1 MRDFVR
7 HKKQEQRVHRQH
19 RGGATVL
26 ADSWYAAALAARP
39 AGAGLI
45 VSLDDALRCRPA
57 LSWFAARSGV
67 ARGLLLTVLGRRHAA
82 VLTTNPAPGARTAI
96 ALHGLLR
103 RRRVVLLEYIQEM
116 PQPGGPHEALVQLN
130 FRMLRRGLLPH
141 ALLVGQV
148 LTEVERLRYAAAL
161 GLGPTQLAIVS
172 WPRSSTK
179 TNHRPPAV
187 SARGRSVLASGRRT
201 DWDTFLAAAG
211 GADWDVTVVC
221 SASDS
226 AAVSAATRDSSFT
239 VYSEISADDHQAL
252 VECADVYVVAVPE
265 TGGSIGQI
273 RVMNATDA
281 GTALVVSDVTG
292 VRGYVGA
299 NTAAIV
305 SPGQPKQLRAKVDQL
320 LADPRRRAELVDE
333 ATRAGNSWTM
343 NDYLDALCDTIRSA
357 ITYPGTAP

>member
-1 MRDFVR
+1 MTVS

-19 RGGATVL
+19 PRGAAVL

-82 VLTTNPAPGARTAI
+82 VLTTNPAPGARTTI

-103 RRRVVLLEYIQEM
+103 RRRVVLLEYIQEI
-116 PQPGGPHEALVQLN
+116 PQPGGPREALAQLN

-148 LTEVERLRYAAAL
+148 LTDVERLRYAAAL
-161 GLGPTQLAIVS
+161 GLGPTQLATVT
-172 WPRSSTK
+172 WPRSSAQ
-179 TNHRPPAV
+179 TNQRHPAV

-201 DWDTFLAAAG
+201 DWDTFLAAAD
-211 GADWDVTVVC
+211 GADWDLTVVC
-221 SASDS
+221 SASDF
-226 AAVSAATRDSSFT
+226 AAVSEATKDSSIS
-239 VYSEISADDHQAL
+239 VHSEISVAAHQAL
-252 VECADVYVVAVPE
+252 VESADVYVVAVPE

-273 RVMNATDA
+273 RIMNATDA

-292 VRGYVGA
+292 VRGYVEDD
-299 NTAAIV
+299 TAAIV
-305 SPGQPKQLRAKVDQL
+305 SPGEPKQLRAKVDEL
-320 LADPRRRAELVDE
+320 LADPRRRADLVDE
-333 ATRAGNSWTM
+333 ATRAGSSWTM

-357 ITYPGTAP
+357 ITHLGTAPG